1 VFIAIYQFDY
11 GYFLLYY
18 YFMISNAIKFIT
30 SKKRETER
38 LVGLFNEYKWFVKN
52 DFPIVLPRSSQSTK
66 DDLLKKSSQKK
77 LFVLANQILKDE
89 YNKDKY
95 LINKNFEVK
104 ILDAEAENI
113 THEETILNLKLEI
126 NIFVIFLFMVQWVN
140 FVILILLM
148 LGQLKKILNLLM
160 KPLLMK

>member
-1 VFIAIYQFDY
+1 
-11 GYFLLYY
+11 
-18 YFMISNAIKFIT
+18 MISNAIKFIT

-52 DFPIVLPRSSQSTK
+52 DFPIVLPKISQSTK

-95 LINKNFEVK
+95 LINKN
-104 ILDAEAENI
+104 L
-113 THEETILNLKLEI
+113 
-126 NIFVIFLFMVQWVN
+126 VQKN
-140 FVILILLM
+140 
-148 LGQLKKILNLLM
+148 GKE
-160 KPLLMK
+160 